1 MDLTSLTALRKAS
14 VALLIGAFALSG
26 CGGGNPTSVPS
37 TAVTSPPPTTAVSDA
52 PTTEPSSAASPAPA
66 SSTDTSVDPAEGY
79 EIGAPYSLEP
89 LDENLAAAFVTA
101 MEQSLGGMADVFEIG
116 FRSAVKDGD
125 SQAWVIV
132 MRFPD
137 LPITNKALLDQISQG
152 ATGGGGTVDE
162 VTIAGEPAR
171 VVSSQGQSFV
181 VTLVGDDIVMVIGF
195 ISKNVSVDVT
205 KALIEA
211 N

>member
-1 MDLTSLTALRKAS
+1 MTSLSAPRKAS
-14 VALLIGAFALSG
+14 LALLIGAFALSA
-26 CGGGNPTSVPS
+26 CGGTTPSAAPS
-37 TAVTSPPPTTAVSDA
+37 TAPTASPGPTVAATTPA
-52 PTTEPSSAASPAPA
+52 TTEPPAAATDAPA
-66 SSTDTSVDPAEGY
+66 TGGAAVDPADDL
-79 EIGAPYSLEP
+79 EIAAPYSLEP
-89 LDENLAAAFVTA
+89 LDEQLAAAFVTA
-101 MEQSLGGMADVFEIG
+101 MEQSLGGMADVFDIG

-137 LPITNKALLDQISQG
+137 LPMTNEMLLDQISEG
-152 ATGGGGTVDE
+152 ASGGGSTVEE
-162 VTIAGEPAR
+162 VTIAGQPAR
-171 VVSSQGQSFV
+171 VVTAQGQSFV

-195 ISKNVSVDVT
+195 ISKNVTVDVA